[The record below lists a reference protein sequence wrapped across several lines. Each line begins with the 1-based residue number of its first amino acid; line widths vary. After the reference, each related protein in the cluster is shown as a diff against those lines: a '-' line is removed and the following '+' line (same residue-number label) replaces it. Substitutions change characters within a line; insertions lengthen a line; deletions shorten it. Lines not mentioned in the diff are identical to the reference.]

1 MLQNIMHPS
10 APPYTDEIFLQAR
23 PYEARA
29 VRLIQGVVQEIE
41 IERTAQKGLVGNIV
55 VSRVARVLPGMQ
67 AAFVDAGF
75 ARTGFLHAADVWQ
88 TRVEEGR
95 VLDHARP
102 IEKVLYEGQ
111 QLLVQVMKDPL
122 GSKGARLT
130 TQISIAGRFLVY
142 LPYDTRPESDSDE
155 SRRIDGSD
163 TSEPT
168 AVRELPPGGVVA
180 SSAARSGP
188 RIGISQRI
196 DDPHARDALRARLV
210 ALSPPEKEGTLIA
223 RTQAEDASD
232 EALANDIAYLR
243 QRWREILAGSKDAAV
258 GSVLYRELNL
268 AQRVLRDWVSDRTT
282 RVLVDDPYKIDGLRH
297 FAQQYMPG
305 VMERIENFT
314 GDRPLFEMHNIEQEI
329 QGALMRRVDLKSGGY
344 LIVDQT
350 EALTTIDV
358 NTGGYVSGRSFA
370 DTIFKT
376 NLEAAHAIARQL
388 RLRNLGGMILVDF
401 IDMQDEEHKAQV
413 QQELELALAVDR
425 TRVRIS
431 GFTSLGLVE
440 MTRKRTRDA
449 LARQMMHACPA
460 CDGQGRV
467 KSAQTVC
474 YEILREIARMA
485 RQFHPKEFRVVA
497 GPEVIERFLEEEAVF
512 LNGLMDEIG
521 KPVSL
526 SVEGEYAPGGYDIVL
541 L

>member
-1 MLQNIMHPS
+1 MSSTAPS
-10 APPYTDEIFLQAR
+10 YTDEIFLQAR

-55 VSRVARVLPGMQ
+55 VGRVARVLPGMQ
-67 AAFVDAGF
+67 AAFIEAGF

-88 TRVEEGR
+88 TRVEEGKA
-95 VLDHARP
+95 LDAPRP

-142 LPYDTRPESDSDE
+142 LPYDTRPDPLEE
-155 SRRIDGSD
+155 
-163 TSEPT
+163 
-168 AVRELPPGGVVA
+168 VA
-180 SSAARSGP
+180 GP

-196 DDPHARDALRARLV
+196 DDPEARERLKARLQ
-210 ALSPPEKEGTLIA
+210 ALSPSEKEGTLIA

-243 QRWREILAGSKDAAV
+243 QRWREILSASKDAAV
-258 GSVLYRELNL
+258 GTVVYRELNL
-268 AQRVLRDWVSDRTT
+268 AQRVLRDWVSDRTQ

-305 VMERIENFT
+305 VLERIENFS

-329 QGALMRRVDLKSGGY
+329 EGALHRRVDLKSGGY

-376 NLEAAHAIARQL
+376 NLEAAHALARQL

-401 IDMQDEEHKAQV
+401 IDMQDEDHKAQV
-413 QQELELALAVDR
+413 QQELEAALAVDR

-440 MTRKRTRDA
+440 LTRKRTREA
-449 LARQMMHACPA
+449 LARQMQHACPA
-460 CDGQGRV
+460 CEGQGRV
-467 KSAQTVC
+467 KTAQTVC

-497 GPEVIERFLEEEAVF
+497 GPEVIERFLEEEAGF
-512 LNGLMDEIG
+512 LNGLIDEIG

-526 SVEGEYAPGGYDIVL
+526 SVEGDYAPGGYDIVL